1 MMIAYIWYT
10 KTNTMAKET
19 ASQEELYSIPA
30 RYRRIEN
37 LHIVFWL
44 IKDLCWAMLWKPLG
58 LVMIVPTIGAAL
70 LITWQTRHIKAEL
83 LHNIAVVFWIC
94 ANAYWMIAEFYSDN
108 DELRYY
114 AAIPFSLGII
124 TIAYYYIGRFQEKA
138 FKKNR

>member
-1 MMIAYIWYT
+1 MLIQDKPMT
-10 KTNTMAKET
+10 TNT
-19 ASQEELYSIPA
+19 SNEELYSIPA

-58 LVMIVPTIGAAL
+58 LVMIVPTIGAAM
-70 LITWQTRHIKAEL
+70 LITWQTRHIRAEL

-94 ANAYWMIAEFYSDN
+94 ANAYWMIAEFFSDN

-124 TIAYYYIGRFQEKA
+124 TIAYYYIGNFQEKYIR
-138 FKKNR
+138 KINR

>member
-1 MMIAYIWYT
+1 MT
-10 KTNTMAKET
+10 TNTPN
-19 ASQEELYSIPA
+19 EELYSIPA

-58 LVMIVPTIGAAL
+58 LIMIVPTIGAAL

-94 ANAYWMIAEFYSDN
+94 ANAYWMIAEFFSDN
-108 DELRYY
+108 DDLRYY

-124 TIAYYYIGRFQEKA
+124 VIGYYYIGNFQEKYIR
-138 FKKNR
+138 KINR